1 MVSSSSNANTLLGV
15 TRAFID
21 TAEFLFPDEIPMDVS
36 HTLDQ
41 LTNRFRSVRDGLP
54 ELIKNS
60 KDQYSRLGVLDRD
73 LRQIVVIADTMRRR
87 VGVIDFA
94 GARAEDF
101 DGWTTWSSRTAGR
114 NQLSDDIEAGH
125 GNGGKAFMVR
135 GATHFAFLE
144 SCFEGR
150 RTRMGFRNDVS
161 KDHYK
166 PGYVCENGISV
177 NNVMEPELEARFRS
191 FLDEFSL
198 SIERLPVP
206 ASAAFRKRSS
216 FTGVLLDRVV
226 EWEGRRKPKIRRL
239 AQEMV
244 PAIIASHGQTAMTI
258 ETCEVWVIVDG
269 TIVGQAPIEP
279 ISLDP
284 YSGFEEPVEHTIPD
298 LLPDPETGDAI
309 DMVCGMGGP
318 RFLRLCTSA
327 RQLQMTEE
335 TKARN
340 VIRIWNSRNNVAS
353 WPLHSLGVLVTS
365 VSFIYGELRCPALV
379 GDHLADVARLH
390 LSDTPLVRALTAWSR
405 QKVEELAE
413 DLHRAMMAET
423 KPRDREQAKAALRS
437 IRDLMRRY
445 LDPDAVGEDDD
456 EADNRGHGGDAG
468 EDHGRRKK
476 REGIKF
482 GERIDEIQLE
492 QGRQDIT
499 MALGT
504 TVPLRVQCKERN
516 ENGVSKPVRAHD
528 LVLRTS
534 PKDLAKIAGGSNI
547 TATSAGMGEIWLETK
562 DGSVRSNKVEL
573 WAVSSQDV
581 HIRVPE
587 EPLLQGQRIKL
598 AITFQTPDGPAEDVL
613 IDGTVD
619 EPGMGIL
626 GRHGRFTAGM
636 KEGQAT
642 VRVRFGSDPQDQ
654 RAETIQVGPQRM
666 PPEHAGQR
674 GSDIP
679 EILLCG
685 EAAPGME
692 EYSEEQRTLPGGEE
706 FPTIIEDPLFP
717 NVVWINPNSKEATRV
732 RRSRGGP
739 SGVGSIVS
747 KNFMHFV
754 ALKCFDVLKRLHVRQ
769 ALKDRTVTECEFIQL
784 AAFAEID
791 CADFIDAAWE
801 LSDQLVGKVEVGG
814 A

>member
-1 MVSSSSNANTLLGV
+1 MVGSSSRSNSRPAAASVSL
-15 TRAFID
+15 D
-21 TAEFLFPDEIPMDVS
+21 TAEFLFPDDIPMDVS

-41 LTNRFRSVRDGLP
+41 LTGRFRSVRDGLP

-73 LRQIVVIADTMRRR
+73 VRQIIVIADTMRRR
-87 VGVIDFA
+87 IGVIDFA
-94 GARAEDF
+94 GAHAEDF

-125 GNGGKAFMVR
+125 GNGGKACMVR
-135 GATHFAFLE
+135 GATDFAFLE
-144 SCFEGR
+144 FCFEGR
-150 RTRMGFRNDVS
+150 RTRMGFRNDLP
-161 KDHYK
+161 KDRYK
-166 PGYVCENGISV
+166 PGYVCENGISINDV
-177 NNVMEPELEARFRS
+177 IEPDLEARFQN
-191 FLDEFSL
+191 FLDEFGL
-198 SIERLPVP
+198 SIENLPAP
-206 ASAAFRKRSS
+206 ALAAFRERSS

-226 EWEGRRKPKIRRL
+226 EWENRRKPKIRRL
-239 AQEMV
+239 AQEAI

-258 ETCEVWVIVDG
+258 ETCEVWLIADG
-269 TIVGQAPIEP
+269 TIVGQAAIAP

-284 YSGFEEPVEHTIPD
+284 HPGFEEPVEHTIPD

-309 DMVCGMGGP
+309 DMVCGMDGP
-318 RFLRLCTSA
+318 RVLRLFTSA

-340 VIRIWNSRNNVAS
+340 VIRIWNNRNNVAN

-405 QKVEELAE
+405 QKVQDLAE

-423 KPRDREQAKAALRS
+423 KPRDREQARATLRS

-456 EADNRGHGGDAG
+456 DADHRGHGGNAG
-468 EDHGRRKK
+468 EHHGRRRE
-476 REGIKF
+476 REGTKF

-504 TVPLRVQCKERN
+504 TVPLRFQCKERQD
-516 ENGVSKPVRAHD
+516 NGVSKPVRAHD
-528 LVLRTS
+528 LVLRAS
-534 PKDLAKIAGGSNI
+534 PDVLVNFVGVNNI
-547 TATSAGMGEIWLETK
+547 SATSAGIGEIWLETK
-562 DGSVRSNKVEL
+562 DGSVRSNKVDL
-573 WAVSSQDV
+573 WVISAQNVY
-581 HIRVPE
+581 IRAPE
-587 EPLLQGQRIKL
+587 EPLLQGQRVKL

-613 IDGTVD
+613 IEGAVD

-642 VRVRFGSDPQDQ
+642 VRIRFGSNPRDQ
-654 RAETIQVGPQRM
+654 RAETIQIGPNRM
-666 PPEHAGQR
+666 PLDHTGNH

-706 FPTIIEDPLFP
+706 FPTIIEDPQFP
-717 NVVWINPNSKEATRV
+717 NIVWINPNSKEAMRV

-739 SGVGSIVS
+739 SGVSSIAS
-747 KNFMHFV
+747 KTFMHFI
-754 ALKCFDVLKRLHVRQ
+754 ALKCFDILKRLHVRQ
-769 ALKDRTVTECEFIQL
+769 ALRERTVTELEFLQF
-784 AAFAEID
+784 AVFAEME

-801 LSDQLVGKVEVGG
+801 LSDHLAGKVGSDD